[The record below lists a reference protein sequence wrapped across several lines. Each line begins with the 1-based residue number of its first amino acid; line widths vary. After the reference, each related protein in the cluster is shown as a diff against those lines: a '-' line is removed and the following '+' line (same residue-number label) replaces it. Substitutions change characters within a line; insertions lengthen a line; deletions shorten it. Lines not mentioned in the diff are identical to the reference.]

1 MTPADVAMLLSRRG
15 QELLELLADHPPEDD
30 LAVATRLRAGGD
42 DPALVAAVLT
52 QVRLRQR
59 GRQRFGADADRMLWT
74 PTGLE
79 QATRSSVAQHRAAR
93 FAAHGTRRIADLC
106 CGVGGDLLAFAE
118 AGLEVLAVDRDPV
131 TAEVARANAGV
142 LGLGRAVEV
151 RCADVTALDLRAEG
165 CDAAFVDPARR
176 SGGRRTFDP
185 EGYSPPYGFVASLAA
200 QVPATA
206 AKVAPGIPHALL
218 PPGAET
224 EWVSDAGDVLEA
236 CLWHG
241 PLATPQVTR
250 RATLLPAGVTLTDE
264 GMTPA
269 PVGPVGRWLV
279 EPDGAVIR
287 AGLVAAVAALVSGRL
302 LDPAIAY
309 LTSDVEPATPYGRT
323 FEVVDEVPFA
333 RKRMRAALR
342 ARGFGDV
349 VVKKRGVAV
358 VPEELRH
365 DLRLSGGG
373 PTATLVLTRV
383 GDRPLALLVNPLRG

>member
-1 MTPADVAMLLSRRG
+1 MTPEDVALLTSARG
-15 QELLELLADHPPEDD
+15 QDLLGRLAEHPPEDD
-30 LAVATRLRAGGD
+30 LAVATRLRSGGD

-59 GRQRFGADADRMLWT
+59 ARRRFGAHADRLLWT
-74 PTGLE
+74 PAGLE
-79 QATRSSVAQHRAAR
+79 QATRSSVAEHRAAR
-93 FAAHGTRRIADLC
+93 FVARGTRRVADLC
-106 CGVGGDLLAFAE
+106 CGIGGDLVALAG
-118 AGLEVLAVDRDPV
+118 AGLEVLAVDHDPLTV
-131 TAEVARANAGV
+131 EVARANAGI
-142 LGLGRAVEV
+142 LGLGTSLEV
-151 RCADVTALDLRAEG
+151 RCADVTGLDLRGEG

-185 EGYSPPYGFVASLAA
+185 EGYSPPFSFVSTLAA

-218 PPGAET
+218 PPGMEA

-250 RATLLPAGVTLTDE
+250 RATLLPSGATLTDE

-269 PVGPVGRWLV
+269 QVGPVGRWLV

-287 AGLVAAVAALVSGRL
+287 AGLVAALASRIAGRL

-309 LTSDVEPATPYGRT
+309 LTSEVQPSTPYGRA
-323 FEVVDEVPFA
+323 FEVVDELPFA

-365 DLRLSGGG
+365 DLRLSGDG